1 MDQKQTCSSSS
12 QTRKIKLEK
21 SEVEKIILNVVS
33 TFLTE
38 LGAYRAL
45 RRLSLK
51 VSLEEDLGLGSLE
64 RVELLL
70 RLEIELGLKFPEHL
84 LSEAKTIKD
93 IVGVVFEQEQET
105 CHSNK
110 NNQSSRVN
118 SLQKAKQ
125 VQDGMGGID
134 CWSKNGG
141 WPGTLDAALSY
152 YAQQSW
158 DRPHIHLRLEDG
170 QMQVISYGKLFAE
183 SSRVAGVL
191 IEKWG
196 LNPGDR
202 VGVML
207 PTGSDFFYAFFGIIL
222 SGGIPVPLY
231 PPWQANRLEEYAQ
244 RQTGIL
250 KNAGVRFLVTFQKV
264 KRLMNILKVGLPRLE
279 NVFTVE
285 SLKNSSEE
293 IRKSVPEDIS
303 LIQYTSGSTGDPKGV
318 VLTHANLISNIRGL
332 AQALKITPKDIGVS
346 WLPLYHDMGLIGA
359 WLSCLYLGIPI
370 VIMSPQAFLN
380 RPERWLWAI
389 HHYRATL
396 SAGPNFAYELC
407 LSKVN
412 EKDLEG
418 LDLSCWRA
426 ALNGAEFVSLETL
439 EGFSSKFKN
448 YGFRIESFLPVYGLA
463 ECSLAVTIPPLNRS
477 PLYEKVNRIIFENSG
492 YAKLADNKEGNPLI
506 FISTGRPLVKHDVRI
521 VSEKGEV
528 LTCRSQ
534 GQIQCRGASAMKGYF
549 ENNLA
554 TSGVLQG
561 KWINTGDLGYLAD
574 GELFVTGRIKDLI
587 IKGGRNIFPQ
597 EVEQATANVKGIRR
611 GCVAAFGVAGAELTG
626 ERLVVVAETRLSET
640 KDQQQ
645 LTSKVA
651 DCIRNRLGIFPDEI
665 LLVSPHTVPKT
676 SSGKIRRDSCREM
689 YLQDRLN
696 LKTPAIWIQ
705 TSRLIMNGLI
715 RMIWLAIKKVVSWI
729 YGGYVWLIL
738 GLVTIPCWLL
748 LILGI
753 PKSRPQRATVLLKAL
768 SRLTLKFS
776 GLQPVIKGSEN
787 FRDLSIDQGKGLL
800 VISNHS
806 SYLDILILA
815 ASIPFDFCF
824 VAKREAASWPF
835 VGTFIKK
842 SDYLTIDRENA
853 SEAVQDS
860 NRIRSV
866 LLSGRPV
873 HIFPEGTF
881 TAANGLRPFQMGAF
895 KAAVDTNSPLLPVTL
910 QGTRKVLRDGLLLP
924 SYHRINVI
932 VSPVIRPRGKD
943 WKEAIRLRDTVHCE
957 ILKNS
962 GEDPLH
968 LILAGPTKKKFK
980 RVLDE
985 PLGK

>member
-1 MDQKQTCSSSS
+1 MDQKQICSSLV
-12 QTRKIKLEK
+12 QTRKMKLRK
-21 SEVEKIILNVVS
+21 SKVEKIILTVASN
-33 TFLTE
+33 FLTE
-38 LGAYRAL
+38 LGSYRAL
-45 RRLSLK
+45 HRLSLK

-70 RLEIELGLKFPEHL
+70 RLEMELGLKFPEHL
-84 LSEAKTIKD
+84 LSEVKTVED
-93 IVGVVFEQEQET
+93 IVGVIFEQEQEKD
-105 CHSNK
+105 HSNK
-110 NNQSSRVN
+110 NNQTRKVN
-118 SLQKAKQ
+118 LLQKAKQ
-125 VQDGMGGID
+125 VQDGMAGID
-134 CWSKNGG
+134 AWSKNGA
-141 WPGTLDAALSY
+141 WPETLDEALSY
-152 YAQQSW
+152 YAHQGR

-170 QMQVISYGKLFAE
+170 QMQVMSYGKLFAE
-183 SSRVAGVL
+183 SSRVAGGL

-207 PTGSDFFYAFFGIIL
+207 PTGPDFFYAFFGIIL
-222 SGGIPVPLY
+222 AGGIPVPLY

-250 KNAGVRFLVTFQKV
+250 ENAGVRFLVTFQRV
-264 KRLMNILKVGLPRLE
+264 KRLMSILKVGLPRLE

-285 SLKNSSEE
+285 SLEKCSKKTRPS
-293 IRKSVPEDIS
+293 IPQDIS

-318 VLTHANLISNIRGL
+318 VLTHANLISNIRGS
-332 AQALKITPKDIGVS
+332 AQALKITSKDIGVS

-359 WLSCLYLGIPI
+359 WLSCFYLGIPI

-396 SAGPNFAYELC
+396 SAAPNFAYELC
-407 LSKVN
+407 LSRVN
-412 EKDLEG
+412 DKDLEG
-418 LDLSCWRA
+418 LDLSCLRA

-439 EGFSSKFKN
+439 ERFSMKFKE

-492 YAKLADNKEGNPLI
+492 YAKLADNKEGTPLI

-521 VSEKGEV
+521 VSENGEV
-528 LTCRSQ
+528 LASRSQ
-534 GQIQCRGASAMKGYF
+534 GQIQCRGPSAMKGYF
-549 ENNLA
+549 ENDTA
-554 TSGVLQG
+554 TSGVLQD
-561 KWINTGDLGYLAD
+561 KWINTGDLGYLAN

-597 EVEQATANVKGIRR
+597 EVEQATASVKGIRR
-611 GCVAAFGVAGAELTG
+611 GCVAAFGVAGPELTG

-640 KDQQQ
+640 KDQQK
-645 LTSKVA
+645 LILKVA
-651 DCIRNRLGIFPDEI
+651 DCIRNRVAISPDEI

-676 SSGKIRRDSCREM
+676 SSGKIRRDSCRKM

-696 LKTPAIWIQ
+696 LKTPVIWIQ
-705 TSRLIMNGLI
+705 TSRLIMKGLI
-715 RMIWLAIKKVVSWI
+715 RMIWLALKKVVFWI

-753 PKSRPQRATVLLKAL
+753 PKSRPQRATVLLKFL
-768 SRLTLKFS
+768 SRLTLKLS
-776 GLQPVIKGSEN
+776 GLQPIIKGAEN
-787 FRDLSIDQGKGLL
+787 FLNLSVYPEKGLL
-800 VISNHS
+800 LVSNHS

-842 SDYLTIDRENA
+842 SDYLTVDRENA

-866 LLSGRPV
+866 LLSGRPI

-910 QGTRKVLRDGLLLP
+910 QGTRKVLRDGVLFP
-924 SYHRINVI
+924 SYHRINII
-932 VSPVIRPRGKD
+932 VSPVIRPSGKD
-943 WKEAIRLRDTVHCE
+943 WKEAIRLRDRVHCE

-962 GEDPLH
+962 GEDALH
-968 LILAGPTKKKFK
+968 LILAGPKKKKFK
-980 RVLDE
+980 RVLGDS
-985 PLGK
+985 